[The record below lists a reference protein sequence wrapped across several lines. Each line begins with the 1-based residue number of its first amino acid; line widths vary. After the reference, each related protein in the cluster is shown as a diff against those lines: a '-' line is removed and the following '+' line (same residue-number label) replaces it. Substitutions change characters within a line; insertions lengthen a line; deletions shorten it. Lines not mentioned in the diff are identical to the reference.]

1 MSIFSCY
8 NYVIITGD
16 KSGGGNMVEQINQ
29 NPAEPLNN
37 NLPVAV
43 NQSIQQATH
52 NLPQQIKQTVIQNR
66 VPIAVGVGT
75 IVLTPLLLP
84 LLKPVAKATIKTGVS
99 FLEKTKGA
107 LAETVEVFGD
117 IVAEAKAE
125 VAAEKQHKANLKTGL
140 YSQQQSNT
148 SKSATP

>member
-1 MSIFSCY
+1 MA
-8 NYVIITGD
+8 
-16 KSGGGNMVEQINQ
+16 EQMNQ
-29 NPAEPLNN
+29 

-43 NQSIQQATH
+43 NKTWQQTTR
-52 NLPQQIKQTVIQNR
+52 NLPQKIKQTVIQNR

-75 IVLTPLLLP
+75 VVLTPILLP

-99 FLEKTKGA
+99 LIEKTKGA

-125 VAAEKQHKANLKTGL
+125 VAAETQHKSNLKAGV

-148 SKSATP
+148 SKSANSENSY

>member
-1 MSIFSCY
+1 MA
-8 NYVIITGD
+8 
-16 KSGGGNMVEQINQ
+16 EQMNQ
-29 NPAEPLNN
+29 NPAESLNN

-43 NQSIQQATH
+43 NQTIQQATH

-66 VPIAVGVGT
+66 VPIAVGIGT
-75 IVLTPLLLP
+75 VVLTPILLP

-125 VAAEKQHKANLKTGL
+125 VAAETQHKSNLKAGL
-140 YSQQQSNT
+140 YSQEKSNT
-148 SKSATP
+148 TNSPTP